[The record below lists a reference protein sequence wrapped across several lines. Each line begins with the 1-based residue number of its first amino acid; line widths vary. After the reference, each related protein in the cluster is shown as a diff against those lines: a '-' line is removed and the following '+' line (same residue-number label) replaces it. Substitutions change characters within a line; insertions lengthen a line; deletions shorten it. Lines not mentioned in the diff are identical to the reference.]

1 MLVLCSH
8 AFIVGGPTVRR
19 ASVTRSERLSLVT
32 SRQKDRQIRAR
43 EKSAGPSSAAKRTPI
58 PPRSSHILVTDTID
72 SPALFVLIH
81 FLRASHAVNRLHRS
95 AGTSPHADT
104 KGKSRAHTK
113 VIWLGCSSDGS
124 AHLNNVVRKS
134 SVHLD
139 QETRDGAFSY
149 IDAGAQ
155 ALAPFEDDNVTDAV
169 ASMHVSDV
177 ESTAEQV
184 LHRLYSNVA
193 EQLQDPSLIAHQQS
207 SEPDWASR
215 ALIVVDDLTALAW
228 ALDSH
233 DMSGHPIDAPR
244 LLTNW
249 LAALTLLATNNHA
262 SVITLMHSDAT
273 SSSKDGA
280 SDRSD
285 ESLFSSLL
293 QRADV
298 WIEVKELASGRAR
311 DCDGEITVHQLV
323 RPSLA
328 RSISA
333 SKASNTGR
341 DRVQGDVPPLQAFAI
356 ETPCPSRA
364 KAVLYRIAPDGQSA
378 ALGGASVRSN
388 TGRVQIWARG
398 TGRGFL

>member
-1 MLVLCSH
+1 MPNLDSILS
-8 AFIVGGPTVRR
+8 FP
-19 ASVTRSERLSLVT
+19 ASG
-32 SRQKDRQIRAR
+32 
-43 EKSAGPSSAAKRTPI
+43 SAGPSSAAKRTPI

-72 SPALFVLIH
+72 SPALFVLTH
-81 FLRASHAVNRLHRS
+81 FLRASHTVNKSYRS
-95 AGTSPHADT
+95 ASISANADA
-104 KGKSRAHTK
+104 KGKGKAHTK

-124 AHLNNVVRKS
+124 AHLNNVARKS
-134 SVHLD
+134 AVHLD

-149 IDAGAQ
+149 IDAGAE
-155 ALAPFEDDNVTDAV
+155 ALAPLENDNVADAV

-193 EQLQDPSLIAHQQS
+193 EQLHSFDRQQS
-207 SEPDWASR
+207 SESDWTSR

-228 ALDSH
+228 ALDPH
-233 DMSGHPIDAPR
+233 DTSGHPMDAAR
-244 LLTNW
+244 LLINW
-249 LAALTLLATNNHA
+249 LTALTLLATNNHA

-273 SSSKDGA
+273 SSSKNGA
-280 SDRSD
+280 SDRVD

-311 DCDGEITVHQLV
+311 DCDGEITVHPLV
-323 RPSLA
+323 RPSIA
-328 RSISA
+328 RSIAPSTA
-333 SKASNTGR
+333 SKAGR
-341 DRVQGDVPPLQAFAI
+341 DRVQGEVPPLQAFAI

-378 ALGGASVRSN
+378 ALGGASVGSN

>member
-1 MLVLCSH
+1 MPNLDSILS
-8 AFIVGGPTVRR
+8 FP
-19 ASVTRSERLSLVT
+19 ASDSG
-32 SRQKDRQIRAR
+32 
-43 EKSAGPSSAAKRTPI
+43 SAGPSSAAKRTPI

-72 SPALFVLIH
+72 SPALFVLTH
-81 FLRASHAVNRLHRS
+81 FLRAFHAVNKSNRS
-95 AGTSPHADT
+95 ANTSAHTDA
-104 KGKSRAHTK
+104 KGKGRAHTK
-113 VIWLGCSSDGS
+113 VIWLGCSSDGR
-124 AHLNNVVRKS
+124 AHLNNVARKS
-134 SVHLD
+134 AVHLD

-149 IDAGAQ
+149 IDAGAE
-155 ALAPFEDDNVTDAV
+155 APAPLENDNVADAV

-193 EQLQDPSLIAHQQS
+193 EQLQDPSSIAHQQS
-207 SEPDWASR
+207 LESDWASK

-228 ALDSH
+228 ALDPH
-233 DMSGHPIDAPR
+233 DTFGHPVDAAR
-244 LLTNW
+244 LLNNW
-249 LAALTLLATNNHA
+249 LTALTLLATNNHA

-273 SSSKDGA
+273 SSSKNGA
-280 SDRSD
+280 SDRID
-285 ESLFSSLL
+285 ESLFSTLL

-311 DCDGEITVHQLV
+311 DCDGEITVHPLV

-328 RSISA
+328 RSIAA
-333 SKASNTGR
+333 SKGSKIGR
-341 DRVQGDVPPLQAFAI
+341 DPVPRDVPPLQAFAI

-378 ALGGASVRSN
+378 ALGGASVGSN